1 MNPSASVSAPPKVSA
16 PVALLLSHFAA
27 ALAKTKNSRSAPAA
41 VLVAVALACLNLSS
55 GLVGVVVVWLAWRF
69 DVIGVCRRVAP
80 GLVPFLSRQLARAQ
94 FSSRRNIS
102 CHFEAMDLAPN
113 LEEVVAAGATDS
125 LARVLFVGE
134 RGVGKSSLIRALR
147 EHHRRRAAKAL
158 ARGPSPA
165 SPSDVLTDCLER
177 TGSVSSVAR
186 TDSASSSDS
195 SAASDGGA
203 SDSELSRTDS
213 TMSLGGASSVA
224 GSDGGSSTSATAVEA
239 GGAARRSPSSVM
251 RQLPPVPGAAA
262 GASSAI
268 EVAVVVWEAVSSED
282 LKAYARRMR
291 GAVARALGRSVP
303 VVVVCTK
310 TDVAPCPLPQMDA
323 ALTENADVV
332 AVSASRGTNTGEL
345 WGLIER
351 HLQSVELAQRKLGE

>member
-1 MNPSASVSAPPKVSA
+1 
-16 PVALLLSHFAA
+16 
-27 ALAKTKNSRSAPAA
+27 
-41 VLVAVALACLNLSS
+41 
-55 GLVGVVVVWLAWRF
+55 
-69 DVIGVCRRVAP
+69 
-80 GLVPFLSRQLARAQ
+80 
-94 FSSRRNIS
+94 
-102 CHFEAMDLAPN
+102 
-113 LEEVVAAGATDS
+113 
-125 LARVLFVGE
+125 
-134 RGVGKSSLIRALR
+134 
-147 EHHRRRAAKAL
+147 
-158 ARGPSPA
+158 
-165 SPSDVLTDCLER
+165 
-177 TGSVSSVAR
+177 
-186 TDSASSSDS
+186 
-195 SAASDGGA
+195 
-203 SDSELSRTDS
+203 
-213 TMSLGGASSVA
+213 
-224 GSDGGSSTSATAVEA
+224 
-239 GGAARRSPSSVM
+239 M
-251 RQLPPVPGAAA
+251 RQLPPVPGGAA